1 MGNKH
6 EKQRRPWSVLG
17 TDQIYMISFEV
28 HSDNPPVTQEN
39 DTPTEYPI
47 TQLPEEDDPGSS
59 IAPTSLNSIKEYIGE
74 KDGDT
79 IIPLHSTISL
89 KKPLYLPLE
98 CGENN
103 RFASRLK
110 SSQQCYVMVRLHHDK
125 ILWRQLRT

>member
-89 KKPLYLPLE
+89 KKPLYHCTYPLNAE
-98 CGENN
+98 KTIDLLVDSSPLNN
-103 RFASRLK
+103 A
-110 SSQQCYVMVRLHHDK
+110 M
-125 ILWRQLRT
+125 